1 MLMNDALE
9 FKTILEIVST
19 YAHFEDNKT
28 ILQDLSPSF
37 KRLEIG
43 QRLSETHDAMSYIL
57 SGGEHYLK
65 GLSHT
70 QATLTKAS
78 KGGLC
83 DILDIVALNKV
94 NHRIL
99 TLKKQN
105 LKTLSGER
113 VLDVLDGMHIHL
125 PLVNRLDECFS
136 PNGEVLDSAS
146 PTLKS
151 LRRQLRDV
159 ETSISKQTQDFMRQ
173 NANKLSEQVVTMRG
187 DRYVLMAK
195 ISEKNTF
202 NGLIVGESAS
212 GQSAYVEPG
221 FLMQLNNQKQ
231 TIESNIG
238 NEIERIAWECSNFI
252 GQHALTLMASHE
264 ALMMLD
270 VWFAKARYGLER
282 DGNIPQLGGKNLYLE
297 AARHPLINPKDVI
310 ANTYHLDET
319 TRICIISGPN
329 TGGKT
334 VALKIIGLFT
344 LMAYAGIPILVRTA
358 QLPFYDGVFADIGD
372 EQSIQSSLS
381 TFSSHISN
389 ISQILAKVTASSL
402 VLLDELGSGTDPD
415 EGESLAIAI
424 LDAFYKKEC
433 TLIAT
438 THYNRIKQIAYEWDG
453 VMIAS
458 VEFDIQTLSPTY
470 HYFPHQAGQSNAL
483 AIASRF
489 ALPETLIQRASEE
502 LETKRS
508 ETTRLLER
516 LNEQIQTNQRLEEAL
531 NVQAKELKNQISLV
545 TLQEQALNSKL
556 ESIEHHAQAL
566 IQEKASKVLEEIQ
579 MYLEEASKQKNVP
592 QTLQNIKKEVVAI
605 TPVSILKVDET
616 IHIHDYVKVKGS
628 QRTGQV
634 LEIKGKQAMI
644 EINGM
649 RIKASLAQLEKT
661 ASPKPKKLVATYSAP
676 ASTPRGSL
684 LECVVVGLRGDEA
697 IAKVNDYIEDCL
709 LNNISSGIIIHG
721 VGTLILKKVIGE
733 HLSRHPN
740 VKSHAQAPLE
750 QGGIVATVVTF
761 K

>member
-1 MLMNDALE
+1 MNDALE

-19 YAHFEDNKT
+19 YAHFDDNQEVLKGLT
-28 ILQDLSPSF
+28 PSF
-37 KRLEIG
+37 KRLEIT
-43 QRLSETHDAMSYIL
+43 QRLNDTYDAMEYIL
-57 SGGEHYLK
+57 SGGDHYLK
-65 GLSHT
+65 GLSNT
-70 QATLTKAS
+70 QATLIKAS

-83 DILDIVALNKV
+83 DILDLVALNKV
-94 NHRIL
+94 NHRLI
-99 TLKKQN
+99 TLKKQVF
-105 LKTLSGER
+105 KTLRGER
-113 VLDVLDGMHIHL
+113 VLDVLDGMVIYM
-125 PLVNRLDECFS
+125 PLVTRLDACFS
-136 PNGEVLDSAS
+136 PTGEVLDSAS

-151 LRRQLRDV
+151 LRKQLRDV
-159 ETSISKQTQDFMRQ
+159 EGSINKQTQDFMRQ
-173 NANKLSEQVVTMRG
+173 NANRLSEQVVTMRG

-212 GQSAYVEPG
+212 GQSAYVEPA

-231 TIESNIG
+231 TIESNIE
-238 NEIERIAWECSNFI
+238 NEIERIAWECSNFV
-252 GQHALTLMASHE
+252 GEHALTLKASHE

-270 VWFAKARYGLER
+270 EWFAKARYGLER
-282 DGNIPQLGGKNLYLE
+282 DANIPKLGGKSLHLE
-297 AARHPLINPKDVI
+297 AARHPLIDPKAVV
-310 ANTYHLDET
+310 ANTYHLDDT

-344 LMAYAGIPILVRTA
+344 LMAYAGLPILVRAA

-389 ISQILAKVTASSL
+389 ISQILTKVTPASL

-453 VMIAS
+453 VMISS

-470 HYFPHQAGQSNAL
+470 RFFPHQAGQSNAL

-489 ALPETLIQRASEE
+489 ALPESLLQRASEE

-508 ETTRLLER
+508 ETTLLLER
-516 LNEQIQTNQRLEEAL
+516 LNEQIQTNQLLEE
-531 NVQAKELKNQISLV
+531 SLLTQV
-545 TLQEQALNSKL
+545 KDLEDQKTQLSSQEQALKTKL
-556 ESIEHHAQAL
+556 ETIERQAQTL
-566 IQEKASKVLEEIQ
+566 IQEKVNEAVEEIQ
-579 MYLEEASKQKNVP
+579 MYLQEASQQKHVT
-592 QTLQNIKKEVVAI
+592 QTLQNIKKEVVALSPI
-605 TPVSILKVDET
+605 PTQKIDET
-616 IHIHDYVKVKGS
+616 IGVKDYVKVKGS
-628 QRTGQV
+628 QRSGQV

-644 EINGM
+644 DINGM
-649 RIKASLAQLEKT
+649 RIKASLSQLEKT
-661 ASPKPKKLVATYSAP
+661 QAPKPKKNVATYTAP
-676 ASTPRGSL
+676 SNAPRGSL
-684 LECVVVGLRGDEA
+684 LECVVVGMRGDEA

-709 LNNISSGIIIHG
+709 MNNIPSGIIIHG

-740 VKSHAQAPLE
+740 VKSYAQAPLE